1 MLPPELPVLQEVAS
15 SVPAAG
21 SSPPSDCLPATL
33 AGPEGGLQSQ
43 VYGPAGG
50 VPADMQELLY
60 LSFTSCTPPLSEAA
74 LCTLMR
80 QVSPPKDA
88 ARADALDFGSP

>member
-21 SSPPSDCLPATL
+21 SSPPSDCLPAAL

-43 VYGPAGG
+43 VYGPADG
-50 VPADMQELLY
+50 V
-60 LSFTSCTPPLSEAA
+60 S
-74 LCTLMR
+74 
-80 QVSPPKDA
+80 
-88 ARADALDFGSP
+88 ARALLSLPHIVHTTCFKGHPL